1 MLDFLFPAYAWIKAF
16 HVISVISWMAG
27 MFYLP
32 RLFVYHAERAATGT
46 ELDRTFRIM
55 EEKLLRVIMTPAMIA
70 SWVFGLMLIAMGAL
84 DWTSVWSWAKLI
96 GVVGMTGAHV
106 WLSARRKEFAVGRNR
121 FGGRTYRLMN
131 EVPTILMLVIVIA
144 VIVRPF

>member
-1 MLDFLFPAYAWIKAF
+1 
-16 HVISVISWMAG
+16 
-27 MFYLP
+27 
-32 RLFVYHAERAATGT
+32 
-46 ELDRTFRIM
+46 
-55 EEKLLRVIMTPAMIA
+55 MTPAMIA

-121 FGGRTYRLMN
+121 LADG
-131 EVPTILMLVIVIA
+131 PTD
-144 VIVRPF
+144 